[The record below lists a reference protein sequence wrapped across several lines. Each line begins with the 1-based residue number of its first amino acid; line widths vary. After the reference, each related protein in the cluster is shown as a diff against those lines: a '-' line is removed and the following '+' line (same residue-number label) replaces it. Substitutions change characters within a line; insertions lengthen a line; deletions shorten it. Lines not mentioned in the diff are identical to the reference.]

1 MPVAADAPKIL
12 PSPSVRVRAS
22 KVGRW
27 RALVLLA
34 VHALIALHVAH
45 WMSTGTTLSPLEPS
59 ESMEFTREGLL
70 NAGAIFFALT
80 IGSTLLLGRWFCG
93 WACHIVALQDGAR
106 WLLRRVGWNPKEL
119 DVGPLAAVPWLAAV
133 YMFVAP
139 AAVRLVIEG
148 GLAPKEV
155 HLTTTDFWKTF
166 PDWPVALL
174 TFVVCGGLA
183 VLLLGSKGFCTSAC
197 PYAGL
202 FGIADQLAPW
212 RIRVNSACNGCGHCT
227 AVCTSN
233 VKVHAEVRDYGTVVD
248 AGCMKCMDCVSSCP
262 NGALRVGF
270 GWPAWLTK
278 AKSNAQSALRKWEL
292 GRELVALGFTLAA
305 VAVFHY
311 YDGVRSAYVNAPN
324 WWVVMG
330 IAVGAWALGLVFRS
344 RAAKRRGTSTGEDA
358 LLAVLFVGS
367 MYAVRGLYGWMP
379 FLLSLGTSSIVAYLG
394 LATWRALRSSDYALQ
409 HWTLKA
415 HGRWTKAGAIYLLL
429 MMLVYGGAGYG
440 ASEQLALARSA
451 RAQEALHHGLRAAQR
466 GDMEQAIRDFAEAR
480 RLDTGLAEARDSL
493 AGAYCA
499 VGRYDEGLA
508 LFEESL
514 QARPQDLDT
523 RMLAVR
529 AAMEANMAE
538 RALGHLEVALRLAPN
553 DAALLDLRQ
562 RLLEAR
568 GQ

>member
-1 MPVAADAPKIL
+1 
-12 PSPSVRVRAS
+12 
-22 KVGRW
+22 
-27 RALVLLA
+27 
-34 VHALIALHVAH
+34 
-45 WMSTGTTLSPLEPS
+45 
-59 ESMEFTREGLL
+59 
-70 NAGAIFFALT
+70 
-80 IGSTLLLGRWFCG
+80 
-93 WACHIVALQDGAR
+93 
-106 WLLRRVGWNPKEL
+106 
-119 DVGPLAAVPWLAAV
+119 
-133 YMFVAP
+133 
-139 AAVRLVIEG
+139 
-148 GLAPKEV
+148 
-155 HLTTTDFWKTF
+155 
-166 PDWPVALL
+166 
-174 TFVVCGGLA
+174 
-183 VLLLGSKGFCTSAC
+183 
-197 PYAGL
+197 
-202 FGIADQLAPW
+202 
-212 RIRVNSACNGCGHCT
+212 
-227 AVCTSN
+227 
-233 VKVHAEVRDYGTVVD
+233 
-248 AGCMKCMDCVSSCP
+248 
-262 NGALRVGF
+262 
-270 GWPAWLTK
+270 
-278 AKSNAQSALRKWEL
+278 
-292 GRELVALGFTLAA
+292 LGFTLAA

-330 IAVGAWALGLVFRS
+330 IAVSAWALGLVFRS

-379 FLLSLGTSSIVAYLG
+379 FLLSLGTSSIVAYMG
-394 LATWRALRSSDYALQ
+394 LATWRAVRSSDYALQ

-466 GDMEQAIRDFAEAR
+466 GDMEQAIRDFSEAR

>member
-93 WACHIVALQDGAR
+93 WACHI
-106 WLLRRVGWNPKEL
+106 
-119 DVGPLAAVPWLAAV
+119 
-133 YMFVAP
+133 VAP

-330 IAVGAWALGLVFRS
+330 IAVSAWALGLVFRS

-379 FLLSLGTSSIVAYLG
+379 FLLSLGTS
-394 LATWRALRSSDYALQ
+394 
-409 HWTLKA
+409 
-415 HGRWTKAGAIYLLL
+415 
-429 MMLVYGGAGYG
+429 
-440 ASEQLALARSA
+440 
-451 RAQEALHHGLRAAQR
+451 
-466 GDMEQAIRDFAEAR
+466 
-480 RLDTGLAEARDSL
+480 
-493 AGAYCA
+493 
-499 VGRYDEGLA
+499 
-508 LFEESL
+508 
-514 QARPQDLDT
+514 
-523 RMLAVR
+523 
-529 AAMEANMAE
+529 
-538 RALGHLEVALRLAPN
+538 
-553 DAALLDLRQ
+553 
-562 RLLEAR
+562 
-568 GQ
+568 